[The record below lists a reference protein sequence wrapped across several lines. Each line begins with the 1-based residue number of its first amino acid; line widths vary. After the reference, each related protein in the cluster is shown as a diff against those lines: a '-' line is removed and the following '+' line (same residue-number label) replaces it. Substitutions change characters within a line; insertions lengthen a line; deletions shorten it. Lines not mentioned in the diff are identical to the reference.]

1 VPYRLQYVTAN
12 KPPKKPRRR
21 QWSVQYEEENNK
33 ATSFSVLDE
42 FKPYENRLFLAL
54 SWGTLIHAHM

>member
-1 VPYRLQYVTAN
+1 MTVN

-33 ATSFSVLDE
+33 ATSLSVLDE

>member
-1 VPYRLQYVTAN
+1 MTVS
-12 KPPKKPRRR
+12 KPPTKPRRR

-33 ATSFSVLDE
+33 ATSFSGLGE
-42 FKPYENRLFLAL
+42 FKPYENHLFLAL